1 MGDEKNWVRR
11 RDELLAQLAARAVS
25 CPGLYPFRGP
35 EEFLRVAQ
43 DHSGGEGSGLCNFGE
58 NVATAGRGAPAECPE
73 PDPTGERVG
82 EPGSGW
88 RGTGQKKKRVRSGF
102 LR

>member
-43 DHSGGEGSGLCNFGE
+43 DHSGGEAEAVCAILEKMWQRPEEALQLNAQSLIQRGKGWESPAADGE
-58 NVATAGRGAPAECPE
+58 
-73 PDPTGERVG
+73 
-82 EPGSGW
+82 
-88 RGTGQKKKRVRSGF
+88 GQGKRRKG
-102 LR
+102 